1 MWGDGTGWDHASS
14 LARGIPCLE
23 SARGFNSQLD
33 GDESAKGF
41 WVASYT
47 SAQQAAG
54 PGSGGHPHSVSEAPS
69 VQEARFLW
77 HRLGLALA
85 DLGRKSREPQRW
97 GGHPRGSEGAGAPP
111 LSTRISTNAQDQS
124 RDAAAPPCSKS
135 PGMAQAASSN
145 PSIGPSCHKP
155 TGYRR
160 LPGGNVGGVRR
171 ACRAF
176 IRAITRLGPNSQFTR
191 EQSAK
196 LTAHGD
202 GCRRVQRSPQQG
214 FQPQKPVREPPD
226 PSELREPFTLAR
238 RLRPEGCGL
247 RLEGSAL
254 SDERAEERIFA
265 A

>member
-1 MWGDGTGWDHASS
+1 MSP
-14 LARGIPCLE
+14 LA
-23 SARGFNSQLD
+23 
-33 GDESAKGF
+33 
-41 WVASYT
+41 
-47 SAQQAAG
+47 
-54 PGSGGHPHSVSEAPS
+54 
-69 VQEARFLW
+69 
-77 HRLGLALA
+77 
-85 DLGRKSREPQRW
+85 
-97 GGHPRGSEGAGAPP
+97 PRGPLPRDQATGSIPNSMRMSLPKDSGWRRIRQPNKQPDPDRADTLTACLKRPRFRKPGFCGTDWDWRLLILVGSRANHNDGEATPEDRKGAGAPP